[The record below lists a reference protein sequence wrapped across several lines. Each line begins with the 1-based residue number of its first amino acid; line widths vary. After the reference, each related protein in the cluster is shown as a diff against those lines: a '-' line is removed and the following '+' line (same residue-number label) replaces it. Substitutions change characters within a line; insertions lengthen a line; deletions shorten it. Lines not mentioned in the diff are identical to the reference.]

1 MSATR
6 ESRWSSAAPG
16 LAAFGAVVL
25 AIALAVSSGMYSPV
39 ALALVSIAGAAAL
52 VGTFASAD
60 HSPGTGRR
68 ATIGILALG
77 IGTSWVHDLLFLP
90 GVAVDPA
97 ALGAFRPALV
107 VVGVI
112 LLTYFWR
119 GPPGWVARTRFPVI
133 VALGIAL
140 AALVILASPSPGID
154 VWQIQQQGATALLSG
169 RNPYALAYP
178 NPYGPGTPFLDPS
191 ILSSD
196 GLRILAYPYMPL
208 VLLLDVPGVLL
219 GDVRWTM
226 LVGLAISALL
236 VRALGRGSLEAELA
250 GALLL
255 LQPQGW
261 MVIELAWTEPLAL
274 AAVLLV
280 ALTVTRTASRAG
292 DGSSA
297 WKAWLV
303 PGLAAA
309 LAISTKQYVPLL
321 LVSFLFLL
329 PRAACARSILVA
341 AAGATALALP
351 FLAIEPRAFV
361 RGVLEFQLRQPFRQD
376 ALSWP
381 AALFALGGP
390 KSPSWPAFV
399 LAGATLVATLRG
411 SMTIG
416 RATLASASA
425 WIVFVAFNKQAFAN
439 YYWMGVGLLCA
450 GVAVLTPSP
459 PNGRSGTGNG
469 SR

>member
-450 GVAVLTPSP
+450 GVAALTPSP